1 MYKFGERK
9 WFNYFSC
16 TDKIPLIM
24 KDKEEIP
31 LNHFQLNVLL
41 DKEREKIYNHLLENG
56 VFCGTCKEHCTEG
69 VLIEQIYLTV
79 QNDIK
84 ITGKCKKCQSDVT
97 RILEFGLD
105 REFYKMADEFRES
118 IQ

>member
-1 MYKFGERK
+1 
-9 WFNYFSC
+9 
-16 TDKIPLIM
+16 M
-24 KDKEEIP
+24 KDKEEIT

-41 DKEREKIYNHLLENG
+41 DEEREKIYNHLLENG
-56 VFCGTCKEHCTEG
+56 VFCNTCKDNCPEG
-69 VLIEQIYLTV
+69 VQVEQLFLTK

-84 ITGKCKKCQSDVT
+84 IKGKCKKCQSDVT

-105 REFYKMADEFRES
+105 REFYKMADDFRES